1 MIVIIRSIDFLQ
13 ARKLSM
19 EASKPFRVAVI
30 VGGSCTVPGNTLGN
44 DLNVTDLVGFKC
56 ASQAE
61 LQAPGVPESYTQSFP
76 TKWNL
81 KDQIFVNDSS
91 NSALTTVV
99 IVEGATTQHY
109 KDKENGIRM
118 AGVILDQGKS
128 R

>member
-1 MIVIIRSIDFLQ
+1 
-13 ARKLSM
+13 M

-30 VGGSCTVPGNTLGN
+30 VGGSCTVPGNTSSTEN
-44 DLNVTDLVGFKC
+44 FNVTDLVGFKC
-56 ASQAE
+56 ESQAE

-81 KDQIFVNDSS
+81 KDQIVVNESGDP
-91 NSALTTVV
+91 ALTSVV
-99 IVEGATTQHY
+99 IVEGATKKKY
-109 KDKENGIRM
+109 KDIENGIRM